1 MSAFR
6 GIADIG
12 GECPFLSLSRAL
24 DKSYRYSIELR
35 TLHSVWSHLNQ
46 ELCSNDVTLTPNNS
60 VFSLCVGETKNE
72 CAVRKVRRSFDS
84 HAAIR
89 LLYDQA
95 MLRCRSRFGQNLPYM
110 PSGAARGSATIEG
123 RRNDR
128 VNSTKRAHAPLSNG
142 RGLKCLSSLA

>member
-1 MSAFR
+1 MFAFG

-12 GECPFLSLSRAL
+12 GQCPFLSLS
-24 DKSYRYSIELR
+24 RYSIELR

-84 HAAIR
+84 HAAIG

-95 MLRCRSRFGQNLPYM
+95 MLRCRSRFGRICPICR
-110 PSGAARGSATIEG
+110 AG
-123 RRNDR
+123 RRGVR
-128 VNSTKRAHAPLSNG
+128 RRSKAGGTTV
-142 RGLKCLSSLA
+142 

>member
-1 MSAFR
+1 MFAFG

-12 GECPFLSLSRAL
+12 GQYPFLSLS
-24 DKSYRYSIELR
+24 RYSIELR

-84 HAAIR
+84 HAAIG

-95 MLRCRSRFGQNLPYM
+95 MLRCRSRFGRICPICR
-110 PSGAARGSATIEG
+110 AG
-123 RRNDR
+123 RRGVR
-128 VNSTKRAHAPLSNG
+128 RRSKAGGTTV
-142 RGLKCLSSLA
+142 

>member
-1 MSAFR
+1 MSAFG

-84 HAAIR
+84 HAAVGSVRICPI
-89 LLYDQA
+89 
-95 MLRCRSRFGQNLPYM
+95 CR
-110 PSGAARGSATIEG
+110 AG
-123 RRNDR
+123 RRGVR
-128 VNSTKRAHAPLSNG
+128 RRSKAGGTTV
-142 RGLKCLSSLA
+142 